1 MASFLILSILFSGWV
16 GNFSAFY
23 EHPKDVPVEAL
34 ANFLD
39 QDNHWRWRYL
49 TLGFGSYDFC
59 RLSILS
65 NATTLDGWY
74 YRGRNIPS
82 LADSGAGYL
91 SGAKFEN
98 SIPALKSILVNA
110 SQYNIRFV
118 FCNDK
123 FYEPILNETGFGKID
138 TQYEQV
144 TLWVKLDS
152 SELEIDE
159 IVRANHSPTL
169 QEYMWGLIP
178 MVWLIGYIFLNTLK
192 ISKNRDKILAYLNS
206 LK

>member
-1 MASFLILSILFSGWV
+1 M
-16 GNFSAFY
+16 
-23 EHPKDVPVEAL
+23 
-34 ANFLD
+34 
-39 QDNHWRWRYL
+39 
-49 TLGFGSYDFC
+49 
-59 RLSILS
+59 
-65 NATTLDGWY
+65 
-74 YRGRNIPS
+74 
-82 LADSGAGYL
+82 
-91 SGAKFEN
+91 
-98 SIPALKSILVNA
+98 
-110 SQYNIRFV
+110 
-118 FCNDK
+118 
-123 FYEPILNETGFGKID
+123 NETGFGKID